1 MTMCLILRTHKYDYG
16 SPDSVS
22 TVVGL
27 GEESPVREEVVTLQC
42 PELQVYIS
50 FLNIFMNVTINILVD
65 IKTILIYTLKVAF

>member
-27 GEESPVREEVVTLQC
+27 GEESPVRGEVVTLQC
-42 PELQVYIS
+42 PGLQVYIS
-50 FLNIFMNVTINILVD
+50 FLNIFTMNIICIFSVGVV
-65 IKTILIYTLKVAF
+65 KMLKEK